1 EVHHLADL
9 LGEHLAQRPAEHG
22 EVLREDEH
30 PAPEDR
36 PVAGDDSVA
45 VRAPLHHPEVRLAV
59 AHVAVELDEGAGVA
73 QLLGALAREQPT
85 LVPPPLDGLLA
96 AGVERLAAQLGEP
109 GELLLGRL
117 VRAAHAEEPKASL
130 RDADLRGRAGS
141 AGSAALTW
149 RSEKAAPT
157 CAARS
162 GGRSTPSTAT
172 RSTSASSVSPS
183 SCRCR
188 SSRCRPARSPT
199 ASRAGRWPPS

>member
-1 EVHHLADL
+1 
-9 LGEHLAQRPAEHG
+9 
-22 EVLREDEH
+22 
-30 PAPEDR
+30 
-36 PVAGDDSVA
+36 
-45 VRAPLHHPEVRLAV
+45 
-59 AHVAVELDEGAGVA
+59 
-73 QLLGALAREQPT
+73 
-85 LVPPPLDGLLA
+85 A

-162 GGRSTPSTAT
+162 GVRAPVDVVAHERPRVADGRSRDRVAGLLHP
-172 RSTSASSVSPS
+172 PQ
-183 SCRCR
+183 
-188 SSRCRPARSPT
+188 PARPRPRR
-199 ASRAGRWPPS
+199 SRRVRAAADPRA